1 MDFAPQSPDVNPTGC
16 FLLYII
22 TPHLEVVMSRVLVY
36 ELQVSLSV
44 QVVFIYE
51 NRPQEG
57 FSY

>member
-16 FLLYII
+16 FLLCII

-36 ELQVSLSV
+36 ELQVSV